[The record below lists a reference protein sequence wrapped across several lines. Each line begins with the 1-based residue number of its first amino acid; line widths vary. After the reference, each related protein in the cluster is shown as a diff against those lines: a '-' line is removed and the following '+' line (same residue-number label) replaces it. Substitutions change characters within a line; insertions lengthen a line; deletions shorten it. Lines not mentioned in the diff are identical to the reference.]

1 MSKLR
6 ELVSKGVR
14 LIVAEAPEAEDGG
27 TPSASQTERDIPA
40 EAFADPAPKEVVA
53 SAVPAD
59 VADFGAV
66 YQEAGIE
73 LPLHGYGI
81 DKVAEMLTSKR
92 LATMGR
98 EVKAAAVLA
107 ALEAASVPIRDV
119 LKDAVA
125 RDQALD
131 AFEAAKDQEVKD
143 LRQQAETRIAA
154 IKDEID
160 AFLREKNA
168 EIESLKKASEG
179 AQKALLDLQVRKRD
193 EEQRLHD
200 LVSHFIE
207 GGDNPI
213 TTQAAAKPPAGSAKP
228 DPA

>member
-14 LIVAEAPEAEDGG
+14 LIVAEAPGASTDTPPA
-27 TPSASQTERDIPA
+27 TPSEREIPA
-40 EAFADPAPKEVVA
+40 EAFNEPAPKPMTA

-81 DKVAEMLTSKR
+81 DKVAEMLESKR
-92 LATMGR
+92 LASMGR

-107 ALEAASVPIRDV
+107 ALEAASVPIREV
-119 LKDAVA
+119 IKDAWL

-131 AFEAAKDQEVKD
+131 AFEAAKDREVKD
-143 LRQQAETRIAA
+143 LRQQAEARIAA
-154 IKDEID
+154 IKEEID

-168 EIESLKKASEG
+168 EIESLKQASEG
-179 AQKALLDLQVRKRD
+179 AQKALLDLQVRKRN

-200 LVSHFIE
+200 LVSHLIE

-213 TTQAAAKPPAGSAKP
+213 TTQATAKPSAPSAKP

>member
-1 MSKLR
+1 MSKLSD
-6 ELVSKGVR
+6 LVSKGVR
-14 LIVAEAPEAEDGG
+14 LIVAEAPGASAGPPPAPAER
-27 TPSASQTERDIPA
+27 EIPA
-40 EAFADPAPKEVVA
+40 EAFDQPAQKPVVA

-81 DKVAEMLTSKR
+81 DKVAEMLESKR
-92 LATMGR
+92 LASMGR

-107 ALEAASVPIRDV
+107 ALEAASVPVRDV
-119 LKDAVA
+119 IKDAVL
-125 RDQALD
+125 RDNALD
-131 AFEAAKDQEVKD
+131 VFEAAKDQEVKG
-143 LRQQAETRIAA
+143 LRQQAEARIAA
-154 IKDEID
+154 IKEEID

-179 AQKALLDLQVRKRD
+179 AQKALLDLQVRKSR
-193 EEQRLHD
+193 EEERLHD
-200 LVSHFIE
+200 VVSHFIE

-213 TTQAAAKPPAGSAKP
+213 TTQAPAKSPAASTKP

>member
-14 LIVAEAPEAEDGG
+14 LIVAETPEAAGG
-27 TPSASQTERDIPA
+27 SQSSGTQAERDIPA
-40 EAFADPAPKEVVA
+40 EAFADPVPAPVAA

-73 LPLHGYGI
+73 LPPHGYGI
-81 DKVAEMLTSKR
+81 DKVAEMLESKR

-119 LKDAVA
+119 IKDAVA

-131 AFEAAKDQEVKD
+131 AFEAAKVQESKE
-143 LRQQAETRIAA
+143 LRQGAEARIAA
-154 IKDEID
+154 IKEEID

-168 EIESLKKASEG
+168 EIESLKKASES
-179 AQKALLDLQVRKRD
+179 AQKALLDLETRKRR
-193 EEQRLHD
+193 EEDRLHD

-207 GGDNPI
+207 GAENPI
-213 TTQAAAKPPAGSAKP
+213 TTQAAKPPAASAKP